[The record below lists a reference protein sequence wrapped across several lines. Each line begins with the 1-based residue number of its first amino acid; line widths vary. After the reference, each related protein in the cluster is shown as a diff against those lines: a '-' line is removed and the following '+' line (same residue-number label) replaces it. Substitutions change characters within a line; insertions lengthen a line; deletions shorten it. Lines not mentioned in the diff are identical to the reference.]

1 MLSGS
6 EISSSSTGSKV
17 GIFGGA
23 FDPVHVGHIIVCL
36 YTLEILELDRL
47 VVVPAYN
54 PPHKKTSIPFEKRFE
69 WLKKVFGGIEKI
81 EVSDY
86 ERQRG
91 GVSYSIFTIEHFSNL
106 YKTKPFFIVGED
118 ALSYFE
124 KWYRYRDIL
133 EKANLVVYPRY
144 CGKPYHE
151 HARKVLGD
159 LSKIIFLD
167 MPIIQISSTEIRK
180 RALAGKTLKGFVPE
194 EIREEVEAFYGQ
206 SGTCTDGGIH

>member
-69 WLKKVFGGIEKI
+69 WLKKVFGGIE
-81 EVSDY
+81 
-86 ERQRG
+86 R
-91 GVSYSIFTIEHFSNL
+91 
-106 YKTKPFFIVGED
+106 
-118 ALSYFE
+118 
-124 KWYRYRDIL
+124 
-133 EKANLVVYPRY
+133 
-144 CGKPYHE
+144 
-151 HARKVLGD
+151 
-159 LSKIIFLD
+159 
-167 MPIIQISSTEIRK
+167 
-180 RALAGKTLKGFVPE
+180 
-194 EIREEVEAFYGQ
+194 
-206 SGTCTDGGIH
+206 

>member
-1 MLSGS
+1 MSVHSGDPGTGQTGRGS
-6 EISSSSTGSKV
+6 RLQSS
-17 GIFGGA
+17 
-23 FDPVHVGHIIVCL
+23 PQ
-36 YTLEILELDRL
+36 
-47 VVVPAYN
+47 
-54 PPHKKTSIPFEKRFE
+54 KTSIPFEKRFE

-151 HARKVLGD
+151 HARKVLG
-159 LSKIIFLD
+159 I
-167 MPIIQISSTEIRK
+167 
-180 RALAGKTLKGFVPE
+180 
-194 EIREEVEAFYGQ
+194 
-206 SGTCTDGGIH
+206 